1 MFIGEVAKR
10 TGLTLKAIRLYEEA
24 GLIRPTRSDANYRL
38 YREADVRLLKL
49 IIEARQMG
57 MRVSQIK
64 TAIRYVQGE
73 IDWAHVNAYL
83 TDYRQ
88 ALLQEIERLKAN
100 VKQLDACIAEMN
112 SPDPA
117 DQPAGCRA

>member
-38 YREADVRLLKL
+38 YREADVGLLKL

-64 TAIRYVQGE
+64 TAIRYDQGE

-88 ALLQEIERLKAN
+88 TLLQEVERLKSN
-100 VKQLDACIAEMN
+100 LNQLDACIEELN
-112 SPDPA
+112 SPE
-117 DQPAGCRA
+117 PAGHAACFRA